1 MGNLS
6 QEYKDEIQEI
16 FGEIYAKYIKEELQA
31 SVESEVSS
39 KLKTT
44 ADGISKQAEQAVRKE
59 LERLSSKLKKG
70 ITDTIRA
77 ELFDMMKE
85 AFPKERKE
93 VDYEKLK
100 QMITKILDERK
111 EAEAPATVPDH
122 PIQADEKPAPTKP
135 AGKVIKGLLAAS
147 LILNILLLAF
157 WIYKILF
164 DSWTPFF

>member
-6 QEYKDEIQEI
+6 QEYKNEIQEI
-16 FGEIYAKYIKEELQA
+16 FGEIYAKYIKGELQA
-31 SVESEVSS
+31 TVESEVTA

-70 ITDTIRA
+70 ITDAIRD
-77 ELFDMMKE
+77 ELLDMMKE

-122 PIQADEKPAPTKP
+122 QIQAGEKPAPG
-135 AGKVIKGLLAAS
+135 AGKIIRGLLIAS
-147 LILNILLLAF
+147 LILNILLLSLWLYKMVF
-157 WIYKILF
+157 ESWI
-164 DSWTPFF
+164 SFF